1 MHLALA
7 SIIPHNMTFFHGKY
21 SVSILYNYILPFY
34 KELFTVVETFN
45 AMTFIVAKQRQFLK
59 LIFTEK
65 LTVENQIYI
74 LLKSLPSQS
83 IWHDIE

>member
-7 SIIPHNMTFFHGKY
+7 SIIPHNTTFFMGNNQFQY
-21 SVSILYNYILPFY
+21 YNYILPFY

-65 LTVENQIYI
+65 LTVENQIHI
-74 LLKSLPSQS
+74 LLKSLRGS
-83 IWHDIE
+83 